1 MQRFKLKSVIYSILN
16 ILMVIII
23 LVITFR
29 AKPIKC
35 TYTEYTVQPGDTLW
49 SISSSCN
56 LPQDIRK
63 TVYEIR
69 DKNQLETA
77 IIQPGQ
83 TLLIPEGVKE

>member
-1 MQRFKLKSVIYSILN
+1 MKRDEIKSFIYFILD
-16 ILMVIII
+16 IVIIVII
-23 LVITFR
+23 LFITHK
-29 AKPIKC
+29 AKAIKC

-69 DKNQLETA
+69 DKNQLETV